1 MLDTKLLKGE
11 EIAIYKLRSLYGKYG
26 YLPYKMSKFEEY
38 DLYVKNKDFLIS
50 DSVITFNDTHGKLL
64 ALKPDVTLSIIKNGV
79 DEKGVKQKVYYNEN
93 VYRISGSTR
102 EFKEIMQTGLEC
114 IGDLDNSDV
123 FEVLHLALMSLNTI
137 SSDFILDISH
147 LGILSAVLD
156 SVSNNSDFRAEIMTL
171 IKQKNAHE
179 IADICTKYEIDN
191 EKCEL
196 LKELVFLYGEPMTI
210 INILKSKCISKDYE
224 VAVSELEEICKLL
237 AGTEFS
243 DKIRLDF
250 SIVNDMNYYN
260 GIVFNGFLNG
270 IFECILF
277 GGRYD
282 KLLKRM
288 GRKSGAIGFALYLD
302 LLEGIEKEQK
312 GYDVDVLLLYSD
324 ATDAQRVSQ
333 SVQELVN
340 QGKSVSAQK
349 AIPEKLRYKEL
360 IDISGGGAND

>member
-1 MLDTKLLKGE
+1 MLDLALLKGE

-26 YLPYKMSKFEEY
+26 YLPYKMSKFEDY

-64 ALKPDVTLSIIKNGV
+64 ALKPDVTLSIIKNGT
-79 DEKGVKQKVYYNEN
+79 DEKGIKQKVYYNEN

-123 FEVLHLALMSLNTI
+123 FETLHLALMSLDTI
-137 SSDFILDISH
+137 SSNFVLDISH
-147 LGILSAVLD
+147 LGILSAILD
-156 SVSNNSDFRAEIMTL
+156 SCSQNQAFRAEIMAL

-179 IADICTKYEIDN
+179 ISSVCEKYEISN
-191 EKCEL
+191 ENSKL
-196 LKELVFLYGEPMTI
+196 LKDLVFLYGEPMSVIAT
-210 INILKSKCISKDYE
+210 LKEKQISKDYE
-224 VAVSELEEICKLL
+224 NAVLELEQICTLL
-237 AGTEFS
+237 AKTSFS
-243 DKIRLDF
+243 NKIRLDF

-260 GIVFNGFLNG
+260 GIVFNGFLDG
-270 IFECILF
+270 ICECILF

-302 LLEGIEKEQK
+302 LLQDMQKDTKE
-312 GYDVDVLLLYSD
+312 YDVDVLLIYSND
-324 ATDAQRVSQ
+324 TNPSVVSAK
-333 SVQELVN
+333 VQEIVA

-349 AIPEKLRYKEL
+349 AIPEKIRYKEL
-360 IDISGGGAND
+360 MKI

>member
-50 DSVITFNDTHGKLL
+50 DSVITFNDTNGKLL
-64 ALKPDVTLSIIKNGV
+64 ALKPDVTLSIIKNGT
-79 DEKGVKQKVYYNEN
+79 DEAGVKQKVYYNEN

-114 IGDLDNSDV
+114 IGALDNTDV
-123 FEVLHLALMSLNTI
+123 FEVLHLALMSLDTI
-137 SSDFILDISH
+137 SSDFVLDISH
-147 LGILSAVLD
+147 LGVLGAIFD
-156 SVSNNSDFRAEIMTL
+156 SISQNADFRNEIMAL

-179 IADICTKYEIDN
+179 ITSVCEKYEISS
-191 EKCEL
+191 ECCEL
-196 LKELVFLYGEPMTI
+196 LKELVSLYGEPNSVI
-210 INILKSKCISKDYE
+210 AKLKAKAISEEYNS
-224 VAVSELEEICKLL
+224 AVLELEQICTYL
-237 AGTEFS
+237 ASTKYA

-270 IFECILF
+270 IYECILF

-302 LLEGIEKEQK
+302 LLEAIEKDTRE
-312 GYDVDVLLLYSD
+312 YDVDVLLIYSNK
-324 ATDAQRVSQ
+324 TDPSLVCAKA
-333 SVQELVN
+333 QELIA
-340 QGKSVSAQK
+340 QGMSVSAQK

-360 IDISGGGAND
+360 CDISGGEQ

>member
-1 MLDTKLLKGE
+1 MLDLALLKGE

-64 ALKPDVTLSIIKNGV
+64 ALKPDVTLSIIKNGT

-123 FEVLHLALMSLNTI
+123 FETLHLALMSLDTI
-137 SSDFILDISH
+137 SSNFVLDISH
-147 LGILSAVLD
+147 LGILSAILD
-156 SVSNNSDFRAEIMTL
+156 SCSQNQGFRAEIMAL

-179 IADICTKYEIDN
+179 ISSVCEKYEISN
-191 EKCEL
+191 ENSKL
-196 LKELVFLYGEPMTI
+196 LKDLVFLYGEPMSVIAT
-210 INILKSKCISKDYE
+210 LKKKQISKDYE
-224 VAVSELEEICKLL
+224 NAVSELEQICTLL
-237 AGTEFS
+237 AKTSFN

-260 GIVFNGFLNG
+260 GIVFNGFLDG
-270 IFECILF
+270 ICECILF

-302 LLEGIEKEQK
+302 LLQDMQKDTKE
-312 GYDVDVLLLYSD
+312 YDVDVLLIYSND
-324 ATDAQRVSQ
+324 TNPSVVSAK
-333 SVQELVN
+333 VQEIVA

-349 AIPEKLRYKEL
+349 AIPEKIRYKEL
-360 IDISGGGAND
+360 MKI